1 MLAAGAGAGL
11 AAAFAAPLASSLLVI
26 ESIERFD
33 APKTAITTL
42 LAGVV
47 AGAVASMV
55 FPISSYHLIQVAEPG
70 FSFGV
75 QVKYFLLLAV
85 IISVCGKLYS
95 MMMVSFKRVYA
106 TVKSSVYMKMF
117 YLLLV
122 AYIISFMQVNL
133 TGGGEQFLLEQAQS
147 GSPAQIMWVT
157 AMMLLHFG
165 FSVICVS
172 SGLPGGSFIPTLVTG
187 GLLGQIVGL
196 LGVEYG
202 VIEPENVSY
211 VMLISM
217 SAFLVAVIRTPLTAI
232 VLITEITGHFEVF
245 YPSVVVGGLTYYF
258 TELLQIKPFNVTLY
272 EDMINTPAFQ
282 EQKRYKLS
290 IEVMTGSYLDGK
302 LVDELSLPENCTIIN
317 IHRDGKDAK
326 LPGMRLI
333 PGDQV
338 DIELDAQDIEKLYEP
353 LVSLANIY

>member
-1 MLAAGAGAGL
+1 MRKIIFHDDGLFQTGVCNGKIFGIYEDVLSVAGRLYYFLYAGQPDGWGRTVSFGAGAIRQPCTNYVGNGN
-11 AAAFAAPLASSLLVI
+11 
-26 ESIERFD
+26 D
-33 APKTAITTL
+33 
-42 LAGVV
+42 
-47 AGAVASMV
+47 AVA
-55 FPISSYHLIQVAEPG
+55 F
-70 FSFGV
+70 
-75 QVKYFLLLAV
+75 
-85 IISVCGKLYS
+85 
-95 MMMVSFKRVYA
+95 R
-106 TVKSSVYMKMF
+106 
-117 YLLLV
+117 
-122 AYIISFMQVNL
+122 
-133 TGGGEQFLLEQAQS
+133 
-147 GSPAQIMWVT
+147 
-157 AMMLLHFG
+157 

-258 TELLQIKPFNVTLY
+258 TELLQIRPFNVTLY

-282 EQKRYKLS
+282 EQTRYKLS
-290 IEVMTGSYLDGK
+290 IEVMTGSYMDGK

-317 IHRDGKDAK
+317 VHRDGKDAK
-326 LPGMRLI
+326 PPGIRLI

>member
-1 MLAAGAGAGL
+1 
-11 AAAFAAPLASSLLVI
+11 
-26 ESIERFD
+26 
-33 APKTAITTL
+33 
-42 LAGVV
+42 
-47 AGAVASMV
+47 
-55 FPISSYHLIQVAEPG
+55 
-70 FSFGV
+70 
-75 QVKYFLLLAV
+75 
-85 IISVCGKLYS
+85 
-95 MMMVSFKRVYA
+95 
-106 TVKSSVYMKMF
+106 
-117 YLLLV
+117 
-122 AYIISFMQVNL
+122 
-133 TGGGEQFLLEQAQS
+133 
-147 GSPAQIMWVT
+147 
-157 AMMLLHFG
+157 
-165 FSVICVS
+165 
-172 SGLPGGSFIPTLVTG
+172 
-187 GLLGQIVGL
+187 
-196 LGVEYG
+196 
-202 VIEPENVSY
+202 
-211 VMLISM
+211 MLISM